1 MTVLPFKQIRT
12 AATNALRVPLH
23 AGTSLRPAFIQKKKA
38 ARKPL
43 CRRKLPAV
51 KTYLAGA
58 GVVDEPDAES
68 EGAVPDEPD
77 EDDFDFFAFL
87 CFFDFLAFGWVSV
100 PAAPLAP
107 VSDAPE
113 LADGLVELAPLVA
126 PDMPDVPEV
135 PDAPEVSLA
144 EPGLVPVA
152 LLPELGEVALLPE
165 VPDVPELP
173 EVSLLM
179 PEDEVPLDPDDG
191 DEGDDDMLLPVSF
204 ELELEGEVAL
214 LPLVSAPVP
223 WASATEDTDAT
234 RTNDNDWI
242 VVFNVMSNSLG
253 WKKGIIDAAAWMRSM
268 QARSP
273 ARRRRYAKFRQIFS
287 SPLKSKDFLTM

>member
-1 MTVLPFKQIRT
+1 V
-12 AATNALRVPLH
+12 
-23 AGTSLRPAFIQKKKA
+23 KA
-38 ARKPL
+38 
-43 CRRKLPAV
+43 
-51 KTYLAGA
+51 YLLGA
-58 GVVDEPDAES
+58 GMVDEPDDES
-68 EGAVPDEPD
+68 EGEVPDEPD
-77 EDDFDFFAFL
+77 EDGFDFFAFL
-87 CFFDFLAFGWVSV
+87 CFLDFLAFGWVSV
-100 PAAPLAP
+100 PAAPLAL

-113 LADGLVELAPLVA
+113 LADGLVELEPLV
-126 PDMPDVPEV
+126 PDVPDV
-135 PDAPEVSLA
+135 PEVSLA
-144 EPGLVPVA
+144 EPGLVPAA

-173 EVSLLM
+173 ELSPLM

-191 DEGDDDMLLPVSF
+191 DEGDDDMLPVSF

-214 LPLVSAPVP
+214 LPLLVSAPVP

-253 WKKGIIDAAAWMRSM
+253 WKKGIIDAAAWMRST

-273 ARRRRYAKFRQIFS
+273 AWRQCRAKFRQIFS